1 MYLSKLQN
9 VSFQIGGRWASMN
22 RNLFF
27 RPLFFSHSLPRPAV
41 PSGIHLGR
49 EDSTVL
55 WKGRRQARN
64 SVKTRAAKKGYSLS
78 NQADTKQGQP
88 KVQFRNRPAQFGA
101 PKRLLKPIGEILGSC
116 KSPIKTKTKKLHKM
130 QRRFCHLI
138 WQFLPYFFRLLL
150 FCHIDRN

>member
-1 MYLSKLQN
+1 
-9 VSFQIGGRWASMN
+9 MN

-27 RPLFFSHSLPRPAV
+27 LQTFILFPLPSPTRCALWHSFGKRGQHSALKRKEASTEHCKKKV
-41 PSGIHLGR
+41 IHCHQ
-49 EDSTVL
+49 T
-55 WKGRRQARN
+55 
-64 SVKTRAAKKGYSLS
+64 KK
-78 NQADTKQGQP
+78 ADTKQGQP
-88 KVQFRNRPAQFGA
+88 KVQFRNRPAQFSA

-116 KSPIKTKTKKLHKM
+116 KSPIKTKTKKFHKM